1 MLMRFDPFRELDRL
15 SDEAFAGR
23 QRPTTMPL
31 DAYREGDRFVLAIDL
46 PGIDPAA
53 VDITVEKNVLTISA
67 ERQWPRTEAQ
77 EWVVSE
83 RRQGRFARQLFL
95 GDTLDTDA
103 IEARYDAGVLWLQI
117 PVAERAK
124 ARKVEVQVGEGAQ
137 PRSVETTSSEAT
149 AGHAA

>member
-15 SDEAFAGR
+15 TDEAFAPR
-23 QRPTTMPL
+23 PRPTAMPL

-67 ERQWPRTEAQ
+67 ERQWPRTEQQ

-83 RRQGRFARQLFL
+83 RRQGRFTRQLFL

-103 IEARYDAGVLWLQI
+103 IEARYDAGVLWLSI

-124 ARKVEVQVGEGAQ
+124 ARKVEVQVGEAL
-137 PRSVETTSSEAT
+137 PRSVETTSTET
-149 AGHAA
+149 TTEHAA